1 MRSNFE
7 VSNMRGKK
15 KESQVRIY
23 EENEINLRALKFR
36 TNINYQEIVNAFVRH
51 CFDNPQCVRDI
62 MRRFFDL
69 ELSEDEAKDLIRP
82 L

>member
-1 MRSNFE
+1 MFRNK
-7 VSNMRGKK
+7 GKK

-36 TNINYQEIVNAFVRH
+36 TSINYQEIVNAFVRH
-51 CFDNPQCVRDI
+51 CFDNPQCIRQI
-62 MRRFFDL
+62 MKQFFDM